1 MFALCGCKPGDFF
14 FCSLPQNSGQESPAT
29 PAGRDNISILP
40 LEWLSGK
47 LKNLATFKPHA
58 CFQRYQSLF

>member
-1 MFALCGCKPGDFF
+1 MFVDVAASRASFF
-14 FCSLPQNSGQESPAT
+14 FCSLPQNSGQESPG

-47 LKNLATFKPHA
+47 VKNLATFEPDA
-58 CFQRYQSLF
+58 CFQRYQSLL

>member
-1 MFALCGCKPGDFF
+1 VWLLAGPDSSFVRCRK
-14 FCSLPQNSGQESPAT
+14 NSGQESPAT

-47 LKNLATFKPHA
+47 LKNLATFEPHA
-58 CFQRYQSLF
+58 CFQRYQPLL